1 MMKTEVDSSGLW
13 ASDETHK
20 FDVRPGIWVE
30 IKRELDHGEEQQMQA
45 AAMKG
50 ITRQQI
56 QNAVDEADT
65 QDVILMDS
73 ARLHF
78 LKMAYHL
85 LDWNL
90 PDQQGRPITLPSRVE
105 DRIKIVRRLSPRIGT
120 KISEEIDK
128 VREEKAKELED
139 PNDASPTRA
148 TTETKDTPSTT
159 AAKAPREITPNGV
172 ETPTG
177 VIS

>member
-1 MMKTEVDSSGLW
+1 MTAIDSSGLW
-13 ASDETHK
+13 ASDETHR
-20 FDVRPGIWVE
+20 FDVAPGVYVE

-78 LKMAYHL
+78 LKMAYHTI
-85 LDWNL
+85 DWNL
-90 PDQQGRPITLPSRVE
+90 PDEQGRVIPLPSRVE
-105 DRIKIVRRLSPRIGT
+105 DRIKVLRRLKLRIGM
-120 KISEEIDK
+120 KISEEIDR
-128 VREEKAKELED
+128 VREEVAKENTD
-139 PNDASPTRA
+139 PNDPGAKA
-148 TTETKDTPSTT
+148 QTTQTKDTPTT
-159 AAKAPREITPNGV
+159 DLAQDQDSSAPSPNGA
-172 ETPTG
+172 ETPIEATY
-177 VIS
+177 